1 MKFTKAQLQKI
12 EDILKNQGYKL
23 RYEKGNFNSG
33 FCLVEQNKIV
43 VINKFFDTQAR
54 GQVLWEIMQT
64 LAIDENKLDDKSV
77 LILKAFLKESP

>member
-12 EDILKNQGYKL
+12 EDILKHQGYKL

-33 FCLVEQNKIV
+33 YCLVEQNRII

-54 GQVLWEIMQT
+54 GQALWEIMQT
-64 LAIDENKLDDKSV
+64 LALDENKLDDKAV
-77 LILKAFLKESP
+77 LTLKAFLKESP